1 MQESKTQLVIILICV
16 LLAGLI
22 LSPKKPQW
30 LDQLL
35 DKPEIEK
42 GIDLAGGAELR
53 YRALWKKDF
62 PGNKTA
68 ELQKIQHVLE
78 NRFRQS
84 RGALLEPRITPAG
97 DDQIILQMPGIDRD
111 KLDDYKRLVTKI
123 GHLELKEGASK
134 EIYDVFN
141 ATGETPSGYDKYP
154 PGEHRP
160 DRGDYS
166 WIRDWLLT
174 KHEPVITGDE
184 VSDARP
190 EADPLRGKNWVVR
203 FELNE
208 LGAKKFDEAAARLYN
223 QTPKRGHIAIILD
236 GTPISVPA
244 VEAETFRG
252 TGIISGGFTQESARE
267 LAIVL
272 KSGSLPVPIGR
283 ILENGLPKPGEP
295 EAENFVG
302 PSLGQDSIQRGI
314 WACAISLIGVALFML
329 IYYRAG
335 GVIAVAGLVINLLF
349 MLGLM
354 ALFHATLTLPGLA
367 GLVLTIGMALDAN
380 ILILERIREETERG
394 KTVMQALESGYH
406 RAFSTIMDSNLTTLV
421 AAIVMYYFGTGAI
434 QGFAVTLSLGIL
446 TTLVSVLWCCKVFQ
460 RVFVQNGTIT
470 RWKFAQLLK
479 TPHIDFVKLALPAA
493 LISAA
498 LMIGSVAVFASRGES
513 QFGID
518 LKGGSMV
525 HFSFTIPQEID
536 QVRKAAAGIRVTVDG
551 REVEKYPDA
560 EIQTIAQA
568 GQGWK
573 SVSGIAMTKSLEF
586 QLRTV
591 SPDLDGL
598 KKDLQEAFK
607 GSLSHEP
614 FEVLAEV
621 PPNDR
626 DFDGRGRGAGMY
638 LYFRDSPDFSLEKI
652 DAALA
657 DGLKDLLER
666 DSTGRPFFSL
676 TIEPDATP
684 GLKKGLFIISRKD
697 AARLIEAK
705 EKIRSLGKAGKIP
718 LTSDPFVASE
728 RVGASVAGE
737 LQNSAAWA
745 MIWSWSLMIVYI
757 AVRFQRFAFG
767 VAAVIALIHDA
778 VIAVGFTSL
787 AGWLVPKSWGL
798 SFEMNMNTV
807 AAILTIIG
815 YSINDTIVTFDR
827 MRENFGLMKKESFRE
842 IINASVNQTLS
853 RTILT
858 AFTVWVTCIVLYFFT
873 MTSGGG
879 IASFAFPM
887 LMGVIVGSYS
897 TVYIA
902 APILIW
908 WFRGRK
914 PVAA

>member
-1 MQESKTQLVIILICV
+1 MQESKTQLIIILICV
-16 LLAGLI
+16 LVAGLI

-30 LDQLL
+30 VENVL
-35 DKPEIEK
+35 DKPQIEK

-53 YRALWKKDF
+53 YRALWPD
-62 PGNKTA
+62 GYTENKTA

-78 NRFRQS
+78 NRFRQT

-97 DDQIILQMPGIDRD
+97 EDQIILQMPGIDRD

-134 EIYDVFN
+134 EIYDEFN
-141 ATGETPSGYDKYP
+141 ATGITPSGYDKYP
-154 PGEHRP
+154 QGEHGASREVYP
-160 DRGDYS
+160 F
-166 WIRDWLLT
+166 IKDWLLT
-174 KHEPVITGDE
+174 KHDPVITGDE

-190 EADPLRGKNWVVR
+190 EADLLKGKSWVVR
-203 FELNE
+203 FDLKD
-208 LGAKKFDEAAARLYN
+208 LGAKKFDDAAGRLFG
-223 QTPKRGHIAIILD
+223 QTPHGAIAIILD
-236 GTPISVPA
+236 GNPISVPA
-244 VEAETFRG
+244 VQTGKFGG
-252 TGIISGGFTQESARE
+252 TGVISGGFTQESARE

-283 ILENGLPKPGEP
+283 VLENKMTKAGEP

-349 MLGLM
+349 LLGLM

-394 KTVMQALESGYH
+394 KTVMQAMEAGYH

-421 AAIVMYYFGTGAI
+421 AAVVMYYFGTGAI

-460 RVFVQNGTIT
+460 RIFVQNGTIQH
-470 RWKFAQLLK
+470 WKFRQMLK
-479 TPHIDFVKLALPAA
+479 TPKVDFVKLALPAT
-493 LISAA
+493 LISLA
-498 LMIGSVAVFASRGES
+498 LMIGSVVVFVGRGDT

-525 HFSFTIPQEID
+525 HFAFASPQEID
-536 QVRKAAAGIRVTVDG
+536 QIRKTVAGIQTNADG
-551 REVEKYPDA
+551 RQTEKYPDA
-560 EIQTIAQA
+560 EIQTVAQA
-568 GQGWK
+568 GQGLK
-573 SVSGIAMTKSLEF
+573 SVAGIAMTQSLEF

-591 SPDLDGL
+591 SSDLDAL
-598 KKDLQEAFK
+598 KKDLQDAFK
-607 GSLSHEP
+607 GALSHEP
-614 FEVLAEV
+614 FEIIAEV

-638 LYFRDSPDFSLEKI
+638 LYFRDSKDFALEKV
-652 DAALA
+652 DASLA
-657 DGLKDLLER
+657 DGLRDLLER

-676 TIEPDATP
+676 SSEPDATP
-684 GLKKGLFIISRKD
+684 GLKKALFLISRKD
-697 AARLIEAK
+697 AARLIEVK
-705 EKIRSLGKAGKIP
+705 EKIRTLGKSGAIP

-728 RVGASVAGE
+728 KVHASVAAE
-737 LQNSAAWA
+737 LQNSAAWS
-745 MIWSWSLMIVYI
+745 MIWAWILIIVYV
-757 AVRFQRFAFG
+757 AFRFSKIAFG
-767 VAAVIALIHDA
+767 VAAVLALIHDA

-787 AGWLVPKSWGL
+787 AGLIVPKSWGL

-815 YSINDTIVTFDR
+815 YSVNDTIVTFDR
-827 MRENFGLMKKESFRE
+827 MRENFGLMKKDSFKD

-858 AFTVWVTCIVLYFFT
+858 AFTVWVTCMVLYFFT

-908 WFRGRK
+908 WFRGQK
-914 PVAA
+914 PVSA